1 MKRTIIYAIAL
12 ALAALAISACGNR
25 SAKKE
30 AQEAEQAAIE
40 AAEKAE
46 QQATKEAEVAA
57 QLASLPAEPVFV
69 ITTNYGTIKVKLYS
83 NTPQHRDNFAL

>member
-46 QQATKEAEVAA
+46 QQAAKDAEVAA
-57 QLASLPAEPVFV
+57 QLASLPADLGLTKPPLELILNNQNQV
-69 ITTNYGTIKVKLYS
+69 IN
-83 NTPQHRDNFAL
+83 Q